1 MGLPVCYYSNFIYYL
16 CSQFYIRA
24 NSMKVLFITQE
35 IMPYLPE
42 TEMSAI
48 CRYLPQGIQEQGKEI
63 RTFMPRFGCINE
75 RRNQLHEV
83 IRLSGMNLIISDT
96 DHPLIIKVAS
106 IQQARMQ
113 VYFIDNDD
121 YFNRKYIF
129 DDEQGNYFID
139 NDERTVFFG
148 RGVLE
153 TVRKLRW
160 QPNVVHCHGWFTGLV
175 PMYVKKAFR
184 EDPLFSKAKVVYS
197 VYNDSFEGS
206 FDPEFKNKALTD
218 GICKKDISVLE
229 KPNYITLSKLA
240 INFSDGFVIVGDQ
253 IHPEVEEYLKV
264 SEKPFIYHN
273 SETYI
278 QDYGAFYESLHNS

>member
-1 MGLPVCYYSNFIYYL
+1 
-16 CSQFYIRA
+16 
-24 NSMKVLFITQE
+24 MKVLFVTQE
-35 IMPYLPE
+35 ITPYLPE

-48 CRYLPQGIQEQGKEI
+48 CRHLPQGIQELGKEI

-121 YFNRKYIF
+121 YFNRKSIF
-129 DDEQGNYFID
+129 DDGQGNYYSD

-184 EDPLFSKAKVVYS
+184 EDPLFSKAKVVFS
-197 VYNDSFEGS
+197 VYNDSFEGP

-218 GICKKDISVLE
+218 GVTKKDISVLE
-229 KPNYITLSKLA
+229 KPDYVTLSKLA
-240 INFSDGFVIVGDQ
+240 INFSDGFVIVNDQ
-253 IHPEVEEYLKV
+253 IHPEVNEYLMA
-264 SEKPFIYHN
+264 SNKPVIYHN
-273 SETYI
+273 PESYI
-278 QDYGAFYESLHNS
+278 QDYDTFYESLLNSETQ